1 MKNKILIGFTNTIF
15 IINLIF
21 ISTAYCNENKFWQL
35 EKINIEDAWK
45 ITKGSEKVTV
55 AVVDS
60 GINLDSFEFEDRL
73 VSKYNIENNND
84 DVNDSNGHGSHIA
97 GIIGAADNGRG
108 ITGVAPN
115 VNIMPVKINTYK
127 LNIENIATGLEYA
140 CNNGADIINCSIS
153 MTPKTKNRYTFD
165 FKNFKIIDKY
175 EELYKESKIKEII
188 KDNPNKLFVFSAGN
202 DKNSKANYPARYNL
216 DNVISVAATDQNDK
230 LWREKGFSKSGSN
243 YGKEDV
249 DIAAPGVDVLSTWSS
264 GLEYQTGTSMS
275 AAYVSGVCALLKS
288 KYPEASAIDIKNAII
303 ESARK
308 IKSLE
313 NKVLSG
319 GVLDA
324 NESLKA
330 LDKILKKKA

>member
-1 MKNKILIGFTNTIF
+1 MKNKILTYFMNTIF

-21 ISTAYCNENKFWQL
+21 ISIVYCGENKFWQL
-35 EKINIEDAWK
+35 EKINIDDAWK
-45 ITKGSEKVTV
+45 ITKGSKDVTV

-60 GINLDSFEFEDRL
+60 GINLNSFEFQDRL
-73 VSKYNIENNND
+73 VNEYNIEKNND
-84 DVNDSNGHGSHIA
+84 EVQDNYGHGSHIS

-115 VNIMPVKINTYK
+115 INIMPVKINTYN

-153 MTPKTKNRYTFD
+153 ITSKIKNRYIFD

-188 KDNPNKLFVFSAGN
+188 KDNPDKIFVFSAGN
-202 DKNSKANYPARYNL
+202 DKSSNANYPARYNL
-216 DNVISVAATDQNDK
+216 DNVISVAATDRNDK
-230 LWREKGFSKSGSN
+230 LWKEKGFLKSGSN

-264 GLEYQTGTSMS
+264 GLEYQSGTSMS

-288 KYPEASAIDIKNAII
+288 KYPEASSIDIKNSII
-303 ESARK
+303 DSARK
-308 IKSLE
+308 VKSLE